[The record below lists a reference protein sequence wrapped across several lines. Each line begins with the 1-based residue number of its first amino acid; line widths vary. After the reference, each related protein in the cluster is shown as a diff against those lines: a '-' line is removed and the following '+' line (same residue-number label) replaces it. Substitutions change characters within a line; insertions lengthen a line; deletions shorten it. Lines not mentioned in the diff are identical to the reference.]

1 MTANDKLNQIISILG
16 NTEADPSRLAVAAYK
31 LGMMLTS
38 DNPTITK
45 SEARRIAG
53 SHVGDATDLDSI
65 LSALAKARLVRIE
78 TQTDGTA
85 GRPQTLITAL

>member
-1 MTANDKLNQIISILG
+1 MTENDTISQIRAILG
-16 NTEADPSRLAVAAYK
+16 AHDTDPSRLAVAAYK

-38 DNPTITK
+38 DTPTITK

-65 LSALAKARLVRIE
+65 LSALSKARLVRIE